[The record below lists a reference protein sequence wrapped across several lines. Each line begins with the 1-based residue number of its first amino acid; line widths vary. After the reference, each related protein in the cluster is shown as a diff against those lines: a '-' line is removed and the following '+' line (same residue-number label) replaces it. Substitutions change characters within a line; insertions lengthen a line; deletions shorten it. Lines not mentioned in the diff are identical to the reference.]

1 MTVWAL
7 PDRTTPA
14 PINGDDGSPGFGV
27 YLHWPFCA
35 AKCPYCD
42 FNSHVRHAPVDQRA
56 FADAFIH
63 EMAHM
68 RSLTGT
74 RTVTSIFIGG
84 GTPSLMA
91 PETLGTLL
99 DAVAAHWR
107 VPANIEVTMEANP
120 QSADANRF
128 AGYRTAGVNRLSL
141 GVQALN
147 DADLKFLGRL
157 HDADEARAAI
167 ELARRTF
174 PRLSFD
180 LIYARPGQTLGAWAS
195 ELRAAIALAADHLSL
210 YQLTI
215 EDGTPFKALHAAG
228 RIAIPESDLASDLY
242 AMTQDVTADHGLPA
256 YEISNHA
263 APGAQ
268 SRHNL
273 TYWRYGDYA
282 GIGPGAH
289 GRFSIAG
296 YENRYVTITEPHP
309 ETWLERVRRHGH
321 GITETETLD
330 RVSQADEM
338 LMMGL
343 RLTEGLDLARHET
356 LGGREIDGQALQ
368 AMIDLGMVERIGNAR
383 IRATARGR
391 IVLDSVIAELA
402 Q

>member
-1 MTVWAL
+1 
-7 PDRTTPA
+7 
-14 PINGDDGSPGFGV
+14 
-27 YLHWPFCA
+27 
-35 AKCPYCD
+35 
-42 FNSHVRHAPVDQRA
+42 
-56 FADAFIH
+56 
-63 EMAHM
+63 
-68 RSLTGT
+68 
-74 RTVTSIFIGG
+74 
-84 GTPSLMA
+84 
-91 PETLGTLL
+91 
-99 DAVAAHWR
+99 
-107 VPANIEVTMEANP
+107 
-120 QSADANRF
+120 
-128 AGYRTAGVNRLSL
+128 
-141 GVQALN
+141 
-147 DADLKFLGRL
+147 
-157 HDADEARAAI
+157 
-167 ELARRTF
+167 
-174 PRLSFD
+174 
-180 LIYARPGQTLGAWAS
+180 
-195 ELRAAIALAADHLSL
+195 
-210 YQLTI
+210 
-215 EDGTPFKALHAAG
+215 
-228 RIAIPESDLASDLY
+228 
-242 AMTQDVTADHGLPA
+242 MTQDVTADHGLPA